1 MPDETTPTHV
11 APPPN
16 PTNGSGIRWLAW
28 IAIIIAII
36 AIIIAGLL
44 WHHASNN
51 QLNTSELEQRVK
63 QLANQVGLIDQQNIS
78 NKIASLSSSVEALQH
93 TIDQGQTGST
103 SSLNNV
109 SDQLKQLTN
118 YQHDN
123 QQNIQEIQKQI
134 NQLQIRIKANQHN
147 PTLTQRATLWQTLL
161 WAQAADVNLQL
172 TRDTHR
178 SILLLQTALQG
189 LQQEQPQHLAAI
201 KKNIASDIA
210 RLQNA
215 PQPNVPNILGT
226 LNSIGTQVSQLPILP
241 PSSLTPNK
249 KPNTP
254 ENIQEKKDRWHS
266 VKASLG
272 NIKKLFVIRRVDQS
286 DHSALQ
292 PGQLALLR
300 ENILQKIEQA
310 AWAVM
315 HRKPALYTSSLNIA
329 RDQLQRNFLFNENQ
343 TKNIIA
349 QIDQLK
355 NIPINPTLPS
365 IQPTLDL
372 ITHTQQQLREHSPH
386 QTTPDVLPGAPT
398 SRPAASVQTTP
409 STAHPPLLPMRP
421 APSTMPPVHKKPAP
435 STNTGQ
441 STPPT
446 HQLPKAHTQPAA
458 PSSGTGTPAHQLPA
472 APHKTPLNTSGHI
485 IIPPPQSIAL

>member
-1 MPDETTPTHV
+1 MSDETTPV
-11 APPPN
+11 PVVSPPT
-16 PTNGSGIRWLAW
+16 PTGNSGIRWLAW
-28 IAIIIAII
+28 IALIIAVI
-36 AIIIAGLL
+36 AIVIAGLL

-51 QLNTSELEQRVK
+51 QLNTSDLDKQVK
-63 QLANQVGLIDQQNIS
+63 QLANQIGLMDQQNIS
-78 NKIASLSSSVEALQH
+78 SKVASLSSSVEALQH

-103 SSLNNV
+103 SSLNTV

-118 YQHDN
+118 NQHDN
-123 QQNIQEIQKQI
+123 LQSIQEIHTQI
-134 NQLQIRIKANQHN
+134 NQLQIRFKASQHN

-161 WAQAADVNLQL
+161 WAQAADINLNL

-189 LQQEQPQHLAAI
+189 LQQEQPQHLTAI

-226 LNSIGTQVSQLPILP
+226 LNTIGTQVSQLPILP

-254 ENIQEKKDRWHS
+254 ENIEEKKDRWHS

-315 HRKPALYTSSLNIA
+315 HRQPALYTSSLSIA
-329 RDQLQRNFLFNENQ
+329 RDQLQRNFLFNESQ

-355 NIPINPTLPS
+355 NININPTLPS
-365 IQPTLDL
+365 IKPTLDL
-372 ITHTQQQLREHSPH
+372 ISHTQQQLREQSPL
-386 QTTPDVLPGAPT
+386 QTTQDAGLGV
-398 SRPAASVQTTP
+398 PASISTPSFQTTP
-409 STAHPPLLPMRP
+409 STVHPPMLPTRP
-421 APSTMPPVHKKPAP
+421 APSVTPPAP
-435 STNTGQ
+435 STHTGK
-441 STPPT
+441 SAPPA
-446 HQLPKAHTQPAA
+446 HQLPKAQTQPAA
-458 PSSGTGTPAHQLPA
+458 PSSSTGTPAHQLPT
-472 APHKTPLNTSGHI
+472 APHKTPLNTASRI
-485 IIPPPQSIAL
+485 VIPPPQSVAL

>member
-1 MPDETTPTHV
+1 MSDETTPIPA

-16 PTNGSGIRWLAW
+16 AKSNNGLRWLAW

-36 AIIIAGLL
+36 AIVIAGLL

-51 QLNTSELEQRVK
+51 QLNTSALEQQVK
-63 QLANQVGLIDQQNIS
+63 QLANQIGLMDQKNIPG
-78 NKIASLSSSVEALQH
+78 KIASLSSSVEALQH
-93 TIDQGQTGST
+93 TLDQGQTGST
-103 SSLNNV
+103 SNLNAVN
-109 SDQLKQLTN
+109 DQLKQLTN
-118 YQHDN
+118 NQQDN
-123 QQNIQEIQKQI
+123 LQNIQETQKQI

-147 PTLTQRATLWQTLL
+147 PSLTQRATLWQTLL
-161 WAQAADVNLQL
+161 WTQAADINLHL

-189 LQQEQPQHLAAI
+189 LQQEQPQGLTVI

-210 RLQNA
+210 RLQSA
-215 PQPNVPNILGT
+215 PQPNVPRILNT
-226 LNSIGTQVSQLPILP
+226 LNTIGTQVSRLPVLP
-241 PSSLTPNK
+241 PSSLTPNEQ
-249 KPNTP
+249 PNTP
-254 ENIQEKKDRWHS
+254 ANIKEKKDRWHS

-286 DHSALQ
+286 DQSALQ

-315 HRKPALYTSSLNIA
+315 HRKPNLYISSLNIA
-329 RDQLQRNFLFNENQ
+329 RDQLQRNFLFNESQ

-365 IQPTLDL
+365 IKPTLDL
-372 ITHTQQQLREHSPH
+372 ISHTQQQLREHSPH
-386 QTTPDVLPGAPT
+386 QTTSDANTGISTPAFQTPT
-398 SRPAASVQTTP
+398 RK
-409 STAHPPLLPMRP
+409 AHPPAHQTKPV
-421 APSTMPPVHKKPAP
+421 PSAVPPVQKKQKS
-435 STNTGQ
+435 STHTSQ
-441 STPPT
+441 STPPP
-446 HQLPKAHTQPAA
+446 HQLPKAHTPATA
-458 PSSGTGTPAHQLPA
+458 PSNDSPTPAHRLPT
-472 APHKTPLNTSGHI
+472 APHKMPLNTTNHI
-485 IIPPPQSIAL
+485 LIPPPQSIAL